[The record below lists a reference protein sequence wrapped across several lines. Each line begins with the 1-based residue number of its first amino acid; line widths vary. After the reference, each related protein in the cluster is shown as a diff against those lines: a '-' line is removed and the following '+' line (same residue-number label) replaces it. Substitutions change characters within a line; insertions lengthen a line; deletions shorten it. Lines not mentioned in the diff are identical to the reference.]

1 MFVLQ
6 AHFMSKNKIGTNIC
20 FTLNL
25 LGHHFDYDHHFIM
38 VFILRPFFHKL
49 GSQEDLQRISFMLP
63 VSESHCCSENIVD
76 LKIIKDRFETRNEY
90 HRTFHQLTALYQS
103 IYSLKKVNYFLKQ
116 EFIGNTTINENEENY
131 KLLMILTKYFY
142 TLPIKYNLDMK
153 LFIVL

>member
-6 AHFMSKNKIGTNIC
+6 AHFMSQNKIGTNIC

-63 VSESHCCSENIVD
+63 VSESHCCSEKIVD
-76 LKIIKDRFETRNEY
+76 FRIIKDQFAARYVLDIVSSYFS
-90 HRTFHQLTALYQS
+90 S
-103 IYSLKKVNYFLKQ
+103 ING
-116 EFIGNTTINENEENY
+116 IGSIGLFSEE
-131 KLLMILTKYFY
+131 K
-142 TLPIKYNLDMK
+142 
-153 LFIVL
+153 

>member
-6 AHFMSKNKIGTNIC
+6 AHFMSQNKIGTNIC

-76 LKIIKDRFETRNEY
+76 FKIIKDQFET
-90 HRTFHQLTALYQS
+90 LYEQ
-103 IYSLKKVNYFLKQ
+103 IF
-116 EFIGNTTINENEENY
+116 
-131 KLLMILTKYFY
+131 KL
-142 TLPIKYNLDMK
+142 
-153 LFIVL
+153 